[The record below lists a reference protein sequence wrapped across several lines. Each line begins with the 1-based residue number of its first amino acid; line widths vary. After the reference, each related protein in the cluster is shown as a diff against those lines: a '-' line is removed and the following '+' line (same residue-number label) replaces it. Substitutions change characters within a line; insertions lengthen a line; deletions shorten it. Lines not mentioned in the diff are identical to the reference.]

1 LSKVSHKNFMNL
13 LGYCEEEHPFTRV
26 MVFEYAP
33 NGTLFE
39 HLHGKRIA
47 FMSFSVSS
55 VTELFSSLF
64 TISHYDFCIVV

>member
-1 LSKVSHKNFMNL
+1 MNL

-39 HLHGKRIA
+39 HLHGKCIA
-47 FMSFSVSS
+47 VMSFSVSS
-55 VTELFSSLF
+55 VTKLFSSLC
-64 TISHYDFCIVV
+64 TIFVTMTSVLLIKV